1 MRISIDGGGG
11 SLKVLASIF
20 DKNEDSEVIFTQREQ
35 PGSRL
40 TGVNRVILLAYVEDL
55 QETWHNLRIVLE
67 LLQLDGLSYRLAADM
82 KLINILLG
90 ISSHSGK
97 YACFI
102 CYGESNLVAGPSC
115 TYRHLKEMYAA
126 YEAAGFPEKLMSQ
139 FYNVIRPCLINPDDL
154 NIPIGDVIPP
164 PQLHLHIGI
173 VNWAWDLVKKML
185 GENQHNVL
193 LNWSRTRS
201 ITVRGYQ
208 GTGLDGGN
216 SKNFLKASK
225 DLHIIL
231 AEKNAAPI
239 KDMLHKFDL
248 VTKACFSRDLLPDW
262 RMILDSFVTSV
273 WELVS
278 FCKIELKIKLSITW
292 KVHIM
297 VCHVRPFLEKTNMGL
312 ADWSEQ
318 TGESAHHKVE
328 VEMKRF
334 RRDINNPLHG
344 EKMLAGC
351 SRFNS
356 KRF

>member
-1 MRISIDGGGG
+1 M
-11 SLKVLASIF
+11 
-20 DKNEDSEVIFTQREQ
+20 
-35 PGSRL
+35 
-40 TGVNRVILLAYVEDL
+40 
-55 QETWHNLRIVLE
+55 
-67 LLQLDGLSYRLAADM
+67 
-82 KLINILLG
+82 
-90 ISSHSGK
+90 
-97 YACFI
+97 
-102 CYGESNLVAGPSC
+102 
-115 TYRHLKEMYAA
+115 
-126 YEAAGFPEKLMSQ
+126 
-139 FYNVIRPCLINPDDL
+139 
-154 NIPIGDVIPP
+154 
-164 PQLHLHIGI
+164 
-173 VNWAWDLVKKML
+173 
-185 GENQHNVL
+185 
-193 LNWSRTRS
+193 
-201 ITVRGYQ
+201 RGYQ

-231 AEKNAAPI
+231 GEKNAAPI

-278 FCKIELKIKLSITW
+278 FCKIELKIKFSITW

-297 VCHVRPFLEKTNMGL
+297 VYHVRPFLEKTNMGL
-312 ADWSEQ
+312 ADWSEK

-351 SRFNS
+351 SHFNS